1 MNIDKKSGHSP
12 TRIDKAVDGMERAS
26 RFDRITMALGGTAIS
41 AALMEHLS
49 TQGFEANFD
58 PVNAGILLGGVFL
71 ATLGPLLGINA
82 QKRYARTRLEG
93 NELLSRQA
101 KARLQTEASGPLG
114 AILGSQQHP
123 PQAE

>member
-1 MNIDKKSGHSP
+1 MNIDKKSGHSS
-12 TRIDKAVDGMERAS
+12 TEIDKAVQGLEKAN
-26 RFDRITMALGGTAIS
+26 RFDRITMALGGTAIG

-49 TQGFEANFD
+49 TQGFEASID

-82 QKRYARTRLEG
+82 QKRYARTRLGG
-93 NELLSRQA
+93 NKLLSGQA
-101 KARLQTEASGPLG
+101 EARLRVEASGPLG
-114 AILGSQQHP
+114 AIRGSQQHP